1 MLSNTELL
9 SIFKDLF
16 IDDPLF
22 MIVKELSNPCHFV
35 YAEREYY
42 AYIKNLSPAY
52 FSNKDVWRAQM
63 TNNPELIKIKASDAT
78 FLLLGYDEENKVYAT
93 WNPYKTK
100 QRIDTAASPSF
111 YSRLSIQKEIGTL
124 RKSFKKETLNN
135 GLELLVFTPDFL
147 SEYLKYIDSFF
158 PDKSKYVA
166 IGSKRRNSANEAYRL
181 FTNVKNFDLFMKKI
195 PSTVRKSESFS
206 NYLEKTRS
214 WILEYIPRYKT
225 IFLKYDHLVDYTKA
239 VEEFLSIFSDD
250 PSSIDTVAVRN
261 FLWLYIYFLCD
272 MHERHGCSA
281 AEDNTSDYNKSSI
294 TSETDWETKYTTGG
308 KLTRIANPELIE
320 LLRPDIDTDFPRL
333 MSAFN
338 TIKDFYGDRFPNMN
352 LSDWKKLINDID
364 WNYNRFDIAA
374 ESDPNLANT
383 DYEEVDADYQID
395 ANRSHKRRK
404 FSLNGGPYETARSFV
419 FSIIK
424 EIMEDWGNVAY
435 EELKELL
442 PVKSSNNA
450 IIVTEDEWLH
460 FTSDAKGRYFTS
472 PEEILTDSNGKRFL
486 VSNQWGYDSL
496 QKYIFPFLKDMGYE
510 WKMDNGKDNRDYL
523 HSIPKGLS
531 SRKKL
536 RVQLPTGEILNYNNV
551 TKTFIA
557 TMRYIVQEYGPDRVR
572 QVGIMR
578 LRHNLVTKH
587 IEPSYQGRIEEVGH
601 GYFVCVNTS
610 TQAKYQDLLRL
621 KEKLNIERLI
631 IDII

>member
-1 MLSNTELL
+1 MPMLSNTELL

-63 TNNPELIKIKASDAT
+63 TNNPELIKIKASEAI
-78 FLLLGYDEENKVYAT
+78 FLLLGYDEGNKVYAT

-111 YSRLSIQKEIGTL
+111 YSRHSIQKEIGAL
-124 RKSFKKETLNN
+124 KKSFRKVTLNN

-147 SEYLKYIDSFF
+147 SEYLKSIDSFF

-166 IGSKRRNSANEAYRL
+166 IGSKRRNSANEAYKL
-181 FTNVKNFDLFMKKI
+181 FANVKNFDMFMGKI
-195 PSTVRKSESFS
+195 LSTTNRKWLSKHI
-206 NYLEKTRS
+206 EKIRL
-214 WILEYIPRYKT
+214 WIVEYIPQYKT

-239 VEEFLSIFSDD
+239 VEEFLSIINED
-250 PSSIDTVAVRN
+250 PSSINTVAERN
-261 FLWLYIYFLCD
+261 LLWLYIYFLSD
-272 MHERHGCSA
+272 MHDECST
-281 AEDNTSDYNKSSI
+281 AEDNTSDYEDSH
-294 TSETDWETKYTTGG
+294 TSFNTDWETKYITGG

-320 LLRPDIDTDFPRL
+320 LLRPDIETDYPRL
-333 MSAFN
+333 DSAFN
-338 TIKDFYGDRFPNMN
+338 TIEEFYGDRFPNMG
-352 LSDWKKLINDID
+352 LSDWRKLINSID
-364 WNYNRFDIAA
+364 WNYNRFDFAA
-374 ESDPNLANT
+374 ESDPNPANT
-383 DYEEVDADYQID
+383 DYEEVDTGNQIN

-404 FSLNGGPYETARSFV
+404 FSLDGGPYETARSFV

-424 EIMEDWGNVAY
+424 KIMKDLGNVTY

-450 IIVTEDEWLH
+450 IIVTEDEWQH

-496 QKYIFPFLKDMGYE
+496 QKYIFPFLKDMGYV
-510 WKMDNGKDNRDYL
+510 WKMDYDKDNRNYH
-523 HSIPKGLS
+523 HSIPKGFS
-531 SRKKL
+531 SRRKL

-551 TKTFIA
+551 TKTFIT
-557 TMRYIVQEYGPDRVR
+557 TMRYIVQQYGPDRVR

-587 IEPSYQGRIEEVGH
+587 IEPSYQDRIEEVGH

-610 TQAKYQDLLRL
+610 TQAKYEDLLRL
-621 KEKLNIERLI
+621 KEKLNIEGMI
-631 IDII
+631 INVI